1 MIKEVKNLKFKVPML
16 FGDTVKDVEA
26 IIPNAVVEYTEN
38 EKGEQFVDH
47 VETYDCIQFCLT
59 EEQSKYFEEEEH

>member
-1 MIKEVKNLKFKVPML
+1 MIKEVKNFKFKVPML
-16 FGDTVKDVEA
+16 FGDTVENVEV
-26 IIPNAVVEYTEN
+26 IIPNAIVEYTEN

-47 VETYDCIQFCLT
+47 VEKYDCVQFCLT

>member
-1 MIKEVKNLKFKVPML
+1 MIKEIKDFKFKVPML
-16 FGDTVKDVEA
+16 FGDMVEDVEA
-26 IIPNAVVEYTEN
+26 IIPNATVEYTEN

-47 VETYDCIQFCLT
+47 VVKYDCVQFCLT

>member
-1 MIKEVKNLKFKVPML
+1 MTKEIKNVKFKVPIL
-16 FGDTVKDVEA
+16 FGDTVEDVEV
-26 IIPNAVVEYTEN
+26 IIPDAVIEYTEN

-47 VETYDCIQFCLT
+47 VVKYDCVQFCFT

>member
-1 MIKEVKNLKFKVPML
+1 MIKEIKNFKFKVPIL
-16 FGDTVKDVEA
+16 FDDTVEDVEA
-26 IIPNAVVEYTEN
+26 IIPNAIVEYTEN

-47 VETYDCIQFCLT
+47 VVKYDCVQFCFT